1 MSENPEEQRTKI
13 IGLGVSSHRKSYY
26 PELQQQIVELRRKNE
41 ELQALNEEIRA
52 TEEELHANYLEL
64 QQREQELIES
74 RANFEEVLDNSI
86 VALYK
91 RNFPADTYDYMS
103 PAIFDIIGYTPEEV
117 MGFNL
122 HEISLM
128 LHPEDRSRIFLE
140 LSTLIRKGGGPGV
153 FVYRYYHKDGHEVW
167 MKDICRL
174 VVSDDGAPL
183 YSIGS
188 VQDITERKHIELV
201 AKKAQEKLGYL
212 NTVTFQEL
220 TNTNFALTGY
230 LELIRGAHPDPD
242 IIPYLTAAST
252 LVKKMDES
260 LRFAKTYQD
269 MGTRSPEW
277 QDVSITLLNAIS
289 HLDLSG
295 LSRTMELEGLSCYAD
310 RLLEHAFFLILE
322 NILEHSVRATAF
334 TLTCQEHKGSLLLI
348 IEDNGVGVPDAVKES
363 IFEKS
368 YPRRR
373 GMGLFLVR
381 EILSITGI
389 SITEEGTAGR
399 CARFVIRIPESG
411 YRFSQ

>member
-1 MSENPEEQRTKI
+1 MSENPEEERKKI

-26 PELQQQIVELRRKNE
+26 PELQQQIVELKRKNE

-74 RANFEEVLDNSI
+74 RANFQEVLDNSI

-91 RNFPADTYDYMS
+91 RNFSADTYDYMS
-103 PAIFDIIGYTPEEV
+103 PAIFEITGYTPAEV
-117 MGFNL
+117 MRFSL
-122 HEISLM
+122 HELTQII
-128 LHPEDRSRIFLE
+128 HPEDRPRITMNL
-140 LSTLIRKGGGPGV
+140 TALIRKGGGAGT
-153 FVYRYYHKDGHEVW
+153 FVYRFYHKHGDEVW
-167 MKDICRL
+167 MKDIFRL
-174 VVSDDGAPL
+174 VVSADGSPL

-188 VQDITERKHIELV
+188 IQDITERKQIELV
-201 AKKAQEKLGYL
+201 AKKVQEKLGYL

-230 LELIRGAHPDPD
+230 LELIRGSDPGPDL
-242 IIPYLTAAST
+242 IPYLTAASS
-252 LVKKMDES
+252 LVRKMDES

-277 QDVSITLLNAIS
+277 QDVSITVLNAIS
-289 HLDLSG
+289 HLDLSSF
-295 LSRTMELEGLSCYAD
+295 SRTMELEGLSCYAD

-322 NILEHSVRATAF
+322 NIHEHSVQATAF
-334 TLTCQEHKGSLLLI
+334 SLTCEERDGSLFLI
-348 IEDNGVGVPDAVKES
+348 IEDNGIGIADAFKES

-368 YPRRR
+368 FPRRR

-389 SITEEGTAGR
+389 SITEEGIPGR
-399 CARFVIRIPESG
+399 CARFVIRIPATG